1 MPRIISYNVNGIRS
15 ALSKGLI
22 NWIKAASPDILLLQE
37 TKAQPEQIPVEE
49 FAALGYRAFWHS
61 ALKKGYSGVGIITRL
76 LPDNVTVGLG
86 IPRYDNE
93 GRFIRAD
100 FGDMS
105 VVSVYHPSG
114 SSGEDRQAFK
124 MQWLED
130 YLAYVNQLKKDRPN
144 LILSGDYNICH
155 KPIDIHDPIRNANS
169 SGFLPEER
177 EWMTRF
183 LESGFVDSFR
193 TFNQQPHQYSW
204 WSFRANS
211 RAKNLGWRIDYHMVS
226 EPVAG
231 KMTGARIL
239 SEAVHSD
246 HCPVVLD
253 IDF

>member
-22 NWIKAASPDILLLQE
+22 NWIQAASPDILLLQE
-37 TKAQPEQIPVEE
+37 TKAQPEQIPEEE

-61 ALKKGYSGVGIITRL
+61 ALKKGYSGVGILTRL
-76 LPDNVTVGLG
+76 IPDNVTVGMG
-86 IPRYDNE
+86 ISRYDNE

-114 SSGEDRQAFK
+114 SSGEERQAFK

-130 YLAYVNQLKKDRPN
+130 YLAYVNLLKKDRPN

-155 KPIDIHDPIRNANS
+155 KPIDIHDPVRNATS

-193 TFNQQPHQYSW
+193 IFNQQPHQYSW

-231 KMTGARIL
+231 KMHGARIL
-239 SEAVHSD
+239 PEAVHSD